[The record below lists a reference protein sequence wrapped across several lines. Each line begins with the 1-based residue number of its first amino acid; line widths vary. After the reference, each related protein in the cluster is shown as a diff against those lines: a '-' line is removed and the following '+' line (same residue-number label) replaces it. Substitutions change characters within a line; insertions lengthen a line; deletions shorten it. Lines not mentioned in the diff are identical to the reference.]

1 MKKAE
6 KKITKRDI
14 VTGVFLALYAAAV
27 LVGGVFLIPK
37 GGLGVLALFGIM
49 ILGLILL
56 VTWHSISYSY
66 ICRGCR
72 NQFKIN
78 FYKDL
83 FSPQTK
89 STKYLKCPKCGE
101 RTWAKEVARN

>member
-6 KKITKRDI
+6 KKITKRDVI
-14 VTGVFLALYAAAV
+14 TGVFLALYAAAV
-27 LVGGVFLIPK
+27 IVGGVFLIPR
-37 GGLGVLALFGIM
+37 GGLGILGLFGIM

-56 VTWHSISYSY
+56 VTWHSIKYAY
-66 ICRGCR
+66 ICKECKS
-72 NQFKIN
+72 QFNIN

-83 FSPQTK
+83 FAPQTTT
-89 STKYLKCPKCGE
+89 TKYLKCPKCGT